1 MAVNINSKSL
11 RRSLPVPLERVL
23 PYKLSDEIRRQVPP
37 LAQIEEIRVRH
48 GGCASVT
55 AEGRNILLSFVP
67 TREEMDVLLCAMC
80 DNSLY
85 AHRETIN
92 NGYITLEGGIR
103 VGVCGRATVDGGRLL
118 GVYDVSSMNIR
129 IPHTVKNVGE
139 PICRLL
145 RSRGEGRGVLIYAP
159 PGVGKTTLLR
169 AVCEKMAGGESPW
182 RVCAIDTRGEIGA
195 AAFEGRLC
203 LDVLS
208 GYPRGLGIDIAT
220 RTMSPEL
227 IVCDEIGDVGEAEAI
242 IAAQNTGIPFVATAH
257 GRDLASL
264 LRRTAIA
271 KLHAARV
278 FFAYVGISRAG
289 RGDFRYE
296 VSEWEVADDI
306 LHGGGSGAYRSGG
319 S

>member
-1 MAVNINSKSL
+1 MAVNINSPTA

-23 PYKLSDEIRRQVPP
+23 PYKLLDEIKRQVPP
-37 LAQIEEIRVRH
+37 SARIEEIRVRH

-55 AEGRNILLSFVP
+55 SDGRNILLSFMP
-67 TREEMDVLLCAMC
+67 TRDDMDTLLCALC

-129 IPHTVKNVGE
+129 IPHTLKNVGE

-145 RSRGEGRGVLIYAP
+145 RSRSEGSGVLIYSP

-169 AVCEKMAGGESPW
+169 AVCAKMAGGESPW
-182 RVCAIDTRGEIGA
+182 RVCAIDTRGEIGGA
-195 AAFEGRLC
+195 YLDNHLC

-227 IVCDEIGDVGEAEAI
+227 IVCDEIGDVCEAEAI

-271 KLHAARV
+271 KLHAAGV

-306 LHGGGSGAYRSGG
+306 LHGGGSCRSHSGG